1 MTYQQ
6 PNLSPAA
13 RLVSGDFGGVLQEC
27 LPNFSS
33 YLPVLSR
40 ANTVSEQ
47 PIKPLSA
54 RHGVAL
60 SGTGTDTF
68 CMAYHSSLAN
78 VLAGN
83 GDSFLKTSAARTAS
97 AMTRFSFPP
106 LPLAFSVSRVAG
118 PGGMLQQSA
127 EERWKKTGEGEGGII
142 GIEYRFGQGTVV
154 ADFNCGGM
162 FRVWVDDDG
171 KQRMMVFKEE
181 F

>member
-33 YLPVLSR
+33 YLPVASR
-40 ANTVSEQ
+40 EDAASEQ

-68 CMAYHSSLAN
+68 CMA
-78 VLAGN
+78 
-83 GDSFLKTSAARTAS
+83 
-97 AMTRFSFPP
+97 
-106 LPLAFSVSRVAG
+106 
-118 PGGMLQQSA
+118 
-127 EERWKKTGEGEGGII
+127 
-142 GIEYRFGQGTVV
+142 
-154 ADFNCGGM
+154 
-162 FRVWVDDDG
+162 
-171 KQRMMVFKEE
+171 
-181 F
+181 